1 MWVFN
6 LKKKKGKGTKRG
18 RDYINLKSTNK
29 NKKQQLRSKF
39 LQRTDGEDKK
49 EDS

>member
-1 MWVFN
+1 M
-6 LKKKKGKGTKRG
+6 LEI
-18 RDYINLKSTNK
+18 RDYINK

-39 LQRTDGEDKK
+39 LQRTDGEDKE